1 MCALSSCCADSVLV
15 KVHSLTKSK
24 TSVWTCVYS
33 LHLLFFSQHLHDWM
47 VSEVEHERERA
58 INTWFKLLQY
68 FTEVMDPSVSIG
80 VGSRGVGGVD
90 NGR

>member
-1 MCALSSCCADSVLV
+1 M
-15 KVHSLTKSK
+15 TKSK

-80 VGSRGVGGVD
+80 VGSGGGRGDNRVRAVRQWGG
-90 NGR
+90 GGCKIMGG

>member
-1 MCALSSCCADSVLV
+1 M
-15 KVHSLTKSK
+15 TKSK

-80 VGSRGVGGVD
+80 VGSGGGRGDNRRVRAVRLGGGGGGGRGV
-90 NGR
+90 

>member
-15 KVHSLTKSK
+15 KVHSLIKSK

-80 VGSRGVGGVD
+80 VGSGGVGVGG
-90 NGR
+90 G

>member
-1 MCALSSCCADSVLV
+1 MHFPVAAS
-15 KVHSLTKSK
+15 KSK
-24 TSVWTCVYS
+24 TSVGTCVYS

-47 VSEVEHERERA
+47 VSEVEHEREKA

-80 VGSRGVGGVD
+80 VGEREVGGVD